1 MVLPDKINWQKIASQ
16 QGKRNRHQKSRQKR
30 KNPKDN
36 RKWLKKDIHQLQP
49 YINKEAPEGYK
60 IIHNN
65 RNSFLFKSENTS
77 HKCPSMTLSSC
88 NELQFVWSLCQYF
101 SSQNIIYKRYIL
113 RKKNTN
119 DDCRFYITIF
129 YYRKNSID

>member
-1 MVLPDKINWQKIASQ
+1 MAK
-16 QGKRNRHQKSRQKR
+16 
-30 KNPKDN
+30 
-36 RKWLKKDIHQLQP
+36 KKDIHQLQP

-88 NELQFVWSLCQYF
+88 NELQWFDPYVSLLPVQ
-101 SSQNIIYKRYIL
+101 I
-113 RKKNTN
+113 
-119 DDCRFYITIF
+119 
-129 YYRKNSID
+129 